1 MEVTQKEWKDLWN
14 IVREDERQNG
24 IQNANI
30 KNLCDKLDTQ
40 VRLTDRYFEAMD
52 KRDKESARRYDDLVD
67 RQEKRE
73 EKFWKAIAVLIGA
86 VLILALGPKAAE
98 KLVEAYKNPAG
109 TAMSY
114 CTPMPNNDRLYIFF
128 SRFRRMT

>member
-1 MEVTQKEWKDLWN
+1 MEVTQEEWKDLWN
-14 IVREDERQNG
+14 IVREAERQNG

-40 VRLTDRYFEAMD
+40 VGLTDRYFEAMD
-52 KRDKESARRYDDLVD
+52 KRDKESARRYDDLVA

-109 TAMSY
+109 ATLSY
-114 CTPMPNNDRLYIFF
+114 CTPMPNNYRLYVFF
-128 SRFRRMT
+128 SRFRRVA